1 MDWEVKFTKK
11 AAKQLRE
18 LPEFVQNQVDALAR
32 QIEVEGPMQPR
43 WKNFGKLKGS
53 YNSYHCHV
61 KSGRPTYIVCWA
73 VTDKQVQIVEVY
85 YVGTH
90 EKAPY

>member
-1 MDWEVKFTKK
+1 MSWTVCFTKR

-18 LPEFVQNQVDALAR
+18 LPEIVQNQVDLLR
-32 QIEVEGPMQPR
+32 SEIQVTGPMQPAWR
-43 WKNFGKLKGS
+43 NFGRLKGS
-53 YNSYHCHV
+53 PHQYHCHV
-61 KSGRPTYIVCWA
+61 KSGRPTYVVCWQ